1 MNHHFFI
8 LSQFFLNDINT
19 NNSQFLTC
27 FKFPLYERAILVKY
41 MGGWTLYT
49 LSQARR
55 PANNL
60 IFFNIIISYINIQS
74 SP

>member
-41 MGGWTLYT
+41 MGGTMDGT
-49 LSQARR
+49 CIPFSQARG

-60 IFFNIIISYINIQS
+60 IFLKYYI
-74 SP
+74 